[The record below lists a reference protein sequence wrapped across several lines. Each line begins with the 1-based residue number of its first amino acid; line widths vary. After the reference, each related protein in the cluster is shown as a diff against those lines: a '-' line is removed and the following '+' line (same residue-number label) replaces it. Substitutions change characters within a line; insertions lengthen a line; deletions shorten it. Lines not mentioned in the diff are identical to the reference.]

1 MMIRSSHHCHHQH
14 FQHPKRWENNKIKV
28 FTRLFSVHR
37 KTDNRSNNLMDT
49 FFRYFFVSFGTTQ
62 WDSSVLIE
70 HFSAASGGKTN
81 YVPVISI
88 RELQHTSNILRPFL
102 YNRHTL
108 CQTSFFVQ
116 KFSFMKIKEFR
127 FFALELILSKLN
139 FWTKIKV
146 LE

>member
-49 FFRYFFVSFGTTQ
+49 FFRYFFVCPLEQHNETLQFWLNTLARHQAGKPTTYPSYQ
-62 WDSSVLIE
+62 LGNYNTLQIFWD
-70 HFSAASGGKTN
+70 F
-81 YVPVISI
+81 
-88 RELQHTSNILRPFL
+88 FL

-108 CQTSFFVQ
+108 CQTSFLCPKKNRQ
-116 KFSFMKIKEFR
+116 KAK
-127 FFALELILSKLN
+127 KLKN
-139 FWTKIKV
+139 CFEWKND
-146 LE
+146 